1 METAKQKILKLQGS
15 IKVLK
20 MKLSNVVKLKR
31 SVTSE
36 KNRANFLQTELRKTR
51 NKLDKYLENSL
62 KQDQDSKMSMMKAL
76 TYLQVA
82 AVKESTKLEFTAQSK
97 QMQRRN
103 KKERFSGL
111 HINDLHHFSDI
122 MQQFSKSM
130 GTSFMGRQQSPWQQQ
145 SMLPILH
152 DAAWDDAAA

>member
-1 METAKQKILKLQGS
+1 METAKQKILKLQDS
-15 IKVLK
+15 IEVLK
-20 MKLSNVVKLKR
+20 MKLSDVVELKR

-111 HINDLHHFSDI
+111 HINNLHNFSDI
-122 MQQFSKSM
+122 MQQFSISM
-130 GTSFMGRQQSPWQQQ
+130 GTSFME
-145 SMLPILH
+145 
-152 DAAWDDAAA
+152 